1 MSARHRAEDID
12 QVSLT
17 DLLDAD
23 EHLPRTVLVELSFA
37 TSRGDRRI
45 TVRRLS
51 DFEESPRPPPR
62 TAPSTTAR
70 ADCRPAGPTATEGY
84 DAEPE
89 HPTSNTGEL
98 DAGDCTNRLQAP
110 TIHHSPFGGF
120 HDAQD
125 RGLDFALEVKSVRRA
140 GVGCTNELDRDSL
153 LRGFVH
159 GAPAVIRLR
168 HTRH

>member
-70 ADCRPAGPTATEGY
+70 ADSRATSPSSAAAGETTA
-84 DAEPE
+84 
-89 HPTSNTGEL
+89 
-98 DAGDCTNRLQAP
+98 R
-110 TIHHSPFGGF
+110 
-120 HDAQD
+120 
-125 RGLDFALEVKSVRRA
+125 
-140 GVGCTNELDRDSL
+140 
-153 LRGFVH
+153 
-159 GAPAVIRLR
+159 
-168 HTRH
+168 TRTV

>member
-1 MSARHRAEDID
+1 MSAHHRAEDID

-62 TAPSTTAR
+62 TAPSTEHEVPLIR
-70 ADCRPAGPTATEGY
+70 HMIRYGPEVGWNGY
-84 DAEPE
+84 RVAQGKTMDDVR
-89 HPTSNTGEL
+89 NVL
-98 DAGDCTNRLQAP
+98 DGN
-110 TIHHSPFGGF
+110 
-120 HDAQD
+120 D
-125 RGLDFALEVKSVRRA
+125 RGSACE
-140 GVGCTNELDRDSL
+140 
-153 LRGFVH
+153 
-159 GAPAVIRLR
+159 R
-168 HTRH
+168 H

>member
-23 EHLPRTVLVELSFA
+23 EHLPRTVLVELSYA

-51 DFEESPRPPPR
+51 DPESPRPPPR
-62 TAPSTTAR
+62 TAPSTTAS
-70 ADCRPAGPTATEGY
+70 ADCRPAGPTVTEGY

-89 HPTSNTGEL
+89 HPTSRTGEPE
-98 DAGDCTNRLQAP
+98 AGDCTKRLQAP
-110 TIHHSPFGGF
+110 TRPPFGGF
-120 HDAQD
+120 HDEEDHRA
-125 RGLDFALEVKSVRRA
+125 RAKS
-140 GVGCTNELDRDSL
+140 
-153 LRGFVH
+153 
-159 GAPAVIRLR
+159 
-168 HTRH
+168 